1 MGVGWAGK
9 VVKYE
14 SSISVLRNWIEDN
27 KLGKARGKHNFFI
40 RK

>member
-1 MGVGWAGK
+1 M
-9 VVKYE
+9 YE